1 MLKREQSIEGNNNL
15 QAGRD
20 INLYGNSYTDV
31 KEIALDIFRS
41 QLPYLTQ
48 KASDKAWER
57 VEPVLNEILVQIHQK
72 KPEAINEFA
81 EPEVQYMLGNAMKT
95 AGSTDDDVVC
105 DVLVQLA
112 VDHVLSEGKSYER
125 IVDEQAIEMLQKI
138 NRGILKSLQ
147 EAAIWTQNYSC
158 RWINANSIIQCLR
171 KCCYFSYEDYLEFIG
186 CIVKKDNLD
195 LRTLFEQNFLNF
207 YCSKVRELYGYF
219 FHGSSSEIKK
229 IVEKHFGSIDSCE
242 VIDKIYN
249 FIYPDRYFPENKK
262 TYYPF
267 FSDDC
272 WEDAI
277 MRELPYHFFH
287 REDIVSF
294 ISEAFYS
301 ENQIFELISNVASFP
316 PYFNKEVF
324 KYSLTPIGRRLAQ
337 SFSALL
343 V

>member
-1 MLKREQSIEGNNNL
+1 MHIINNYYDLDIEKAEKIIEEIFQKRL
-15 QAGRD
+15 P
-20 INLYGNSYTDV
+20 YFT
-31 KEIALDIFRS
+31 EIAEQTAR
-41 QLPYLTQ
+41 
-48 KASDKAWER
+48 ER
-57 VEPVLNEILVQIHQK
+57 VKPVAEKIIWKILQQ

-81 EPEVQYMLGNAMKT
+81 EPEVQYMLSSAMKT
-95 AGSTDDDVVC
+95 ASSTDDDVVC

-242 VIDKIYN
+242 VIDKINN